1 MNYMMLLGVE
11 PPAPKTTTGRV
22 NVPEGEKRTSREIA
36 TEKNK
41 ARGAK
46 NRASREK
53 RILAFIDID
62 LKSLGEIASNLRIHK
77 DTARS
82 DLRLMEQ
89 AGLVRMRKVA
99 TENYYWRP
107 AR

>member
-1 MNYMMLLGVE
+1 MNYMMLLGLQ
-11 PPAPKTTTGRV
+11 PPKPKAAAGFV
-22 NVPEGEKRTSREIA
+22 NMPEQEKRSSREIA
-36 TEKNK
+36 TEKNR

-46 NRASREK
+46 NRATREQ

-62 LKSLGEIASNLRIHK
+62 LRSLGEIASNLRIHK

-82 DLRLMEQ
+82 DLRLLEE

-107 AR
+107 MR